1 MSLYATSI
9 KRPVLTMVYSIIIV
23 LFGFVGFSYLGVREY
38 PSIDPP
44 VVTVSTSY
52 TGANADVIEAQI
64 TEPLEA
70 SINGIQGIKSLTSSS
85 SDGRSRITVEFEL
98 GKDMESATNDVR
110 DRVSQA
116 IRLLPKDVDP
126 PVVSKADADS
136 DPVLAFSIQSSKRD
150 LLYIS
155 DMANNVVKE
164 RLQTINGVSQV
175 AIWGEKKYAM
185 KIDLDPIKMAAYKIT
200 PSDIRTA
207 LSRENVELPAGRVE
221 GYNVELSIR
230 TLGRLS
236 TVDEFNNLNIKDVGG
251 TIIKLKDVGTASLKP
266 ENERSI
272 NRGKG
277 LIPQVA
283 IALIPQPGSNQV
295 QIADDAYKR
304 IEQLK
309 KELPKDIMINTVWD
323 VTQNIRKAITEVQ
336 ETILLAFILVVIVI
350 FFFLRSWRTTLIPI
364 IAIPISLIGSFFVM
378 YLAGFSI
385 NVLTMLGI
393 VLTTGLV
400 VDDAIV
406 VLENIFK
413 KIEHGENPYKASVE
427 GTKEIFFAV
436 ISTTITLIAVF
447 FPIIFLE
454 GATGRLF
461 REFGIV
467 VAAAILIS
475 TFVSL
480 TLTPMMCARLLKAD
494 KKESRFY
501 TISENFFNWLSD
513 GYHRQLTKFIKYRWV
528 SIAIMLF
535 SLIIIFLIGKNLP
548 SELAPLEDKSRL
560 SVMATAPEGTGFEKM
575 DSYILNIAKT
585 VDTIPEVESVIA
597 LTSFGGGGGGI
608 NNGFVRVSL
617 SPKTERNRSQQ
628 EIADQLS
635 AITKKNNFAK
645 AFVTQEQTINI
656 GRGGGM
662 PVSFVIQAPSF
673 EKLKEILPKFLE
685 KAQASPIFQVV
696 DVDLKFNKPELQIK
710 IDRDKARSLGVTVSD
725 ISEALQLYFS
735 GQRYGYF
742 IMNGKQYQVIG
753 QATRSLRDDP
763 NDIRSIYIRSSNN
776 ELIQLG
782 ELVSTVEESTPP
794 QRFRYN
800 RYISATVSANPVPGK
815 TMGQGIE
822 EMRKIA
828 KETLDDSFST
838 TLSGISKQFEE
849 SSNSLYFAF
858 MLAIVLIYLILAAQ
872 FESFRDPLIIMLT
885 VPLALAGAM
894 LSLWIFGQTMNIFS
908 QIGIIVL
915 VGIVTKNGI
924 LIVEFANQKKQ
935 AGLNIKTAVIE
946 AASARLR
953 PILMTSLATIFGTLP
968 IALALGAASTSRIP
982 LGIAIIGGLIFA
994 LILTLFVIPALYTF
1008 LTRKS
1013 ANIKHSIDID

>member
-480 TLTPMMCARLLKAD
+480 TLTPMMCARILKAD

-513 GYHRQLTKFIKYRWV
+513 GYHRQLTKFIKYRWI
-528 SIAIMLF
+528 SIAIMLL

-673 EKLKEILPKFLE
+673 EKLKEILPKFLD

>member
-513 GYHRQLTKFIKYRWV
+513 GYHRQLTKFIKYRWI
-528 SIAIMLF
+528 SIAIMLL

>member
-85 SDGRSRITVEFEL
+85 SDGRSRITVEFDL

-136 DPVLAFSIQSSKRD
+136 DPVLVFSIQSSKRD

-155 DMANNVVKE
+155 DMANNIVKE
-164 RLQTINGVSQV
+164 RLQNINGVSQV
-175 AIWGEKKYAM
+175 GIWGEKKYAM

-283 IALIPQPGSNQV
+283 IALIPQPGSNQI

-513 GYHRQLTKFIKYRWV
+513 GYQRQLTKFIKYRWV
-528 SIAIMLF
+528 SIPIMLI
-535 SLIIIFLIGKNLP
+535 SLAIIVIVWIILP
-548 SELAPLEDKSRL
+548 GELAPTEDKSRL
-560 SVMATAPEGTGFEKM
+560 SIMATAPEGTGFEKM

-597 LTSFGGGGGGI
+597 LTAFGGGGGGI

-662 PVSFVIQAPSF
+662 PVSFVIQAPNF
-673 EKLKEILPKFLE
+673 EKLKEVLPKFLD

-838 TLSGISKQFEE
+838 TLSGTSKQYEE

-1008 LTRKS
+1008 LTRRS

>member
-44 VVTVSTSY
+44 VVTVSTTY

-70 SINGIQGIKSLTSSS
+70 SINGIQGIKSLSSAS

-136 DPVLAFSIQSSKRD
+136 DPVLAFSLQSSKRD
-150 LLYIS
+150 LLFIS
-155 DMANNVVKE
+155 DMANNIVKE

-200 PSDIRTA
+200 PGDIRTA
-207 LSRENVELPAGRVE
+207 LTRENIELPAGRVE

-236 TVDEFNNLNIKDVGG
+236 TTEEFNNLNIKDVDGVVV
-251 TIIKLKDVGTASLKP
+251 KLKDVGTASLRP

-277 LIPQVA
+277 MIPQVA
-283 IALIPQPGSNQV
+283 VALIPQPGSNQI

-304 IEQLK
+304 IAQLK
-309 KELPKDIMINTVWD
+309 KELPKDIIITTVWD

-336 ETILLAFILVVIVI
+336 ETILLAFILVVVVI

-436 ISTTITLIAVF
+436 ISTTITLVAVF

-480 TLTPMMCARLLKAD
+480 TLTPMMCARILKAD
-494 KKESRFY
+494 KKENRFY
-501 TISENFFNWLSD
+501 TISENFFNWLSN
-513 GYHRQLTKFIKYRWV
+513 GYHHQLTRFIRYRWI

-535 SLIIIFLIGKNLP
+535 SLTIIFLIGKSLP
-548 SELAPLEDKSRL
+548 SELAPSEDKSRL
-560 SVMATAPEGTGFEKM
+560 SIMATAPEGTGFEKM
-575 DSYILNIAKT
+575 DSYILNIAK
-585 VDTIPEVESVIA
+585 VADTIPEVESVIA
-597 LTSFGGGGGGI
+597 LTSYGGGGGGI

-617 SPKTERNRSQQ
+617 APKTERRRSQQ
-628 EIADQLS
+628 DIADELS
-635 AITKKNNFAK
+635 VVTKKNNFAK

-662 PVSFVIQAPSF
+662 PVSFVIQAPNF
-673 EKLKEILPKFLE
+673 EKLKEMLPKFLD
-685 KAQASPIFQVV
+685 KAQASPVFQVV

-753 QATRSLRDDP
+753 QASRSLRDDP

-782 ELVSTVEESTPP
+782 ELVSTTEESTPP
-794 QRFRYN
+794 QRYRYN
-800 RYISATVSANPVPGK
+800 RYISATVSANPAPGQ
-815 TMGQGIE
+815 TMGQGID
-822 EMRKIA
+822 EMRRIA
-828 KETLDDSFST
+828 KQTLDDSFST

-872 FESFRDPLIIMLT
+872 FESFRDPLIIMFT
-885 VPLALAGAM
+885 VPLALAGAL

-935 AGLNIKTAVIE
+935 AGMEIKTAVIE

-982 LGIAIIGGLIFA
+982 LGIAIIGGLLFA

-1008 LTRKS
+1008 LSRRS
-1013 ANIKHSIDID
+1013 ANIKHNIDIN

>member
-1 MSLYATSI
+1 MSIYSTSI
-9 KRPVLTMVYSIIIV
+9 KRPVLTMVYSIVIV
-23 LFGFVGFSYLGVREY
+23 LFGFVGFSYLGIREY

-44 VVTVSTSY
+44 VVTVNTSY

-70 SINGIQGIKSLTSSS
+70 SINGIQGIKSLSSAS
-85 SDGRSRITVEFEL
+85 SDGRSRITVEFDL

-136 DPVLAFSIQSSKRD
+136 DPVISFSVQSNKRGLLELSD
-150 LLYIS
+150 L
-155 DMANNVVKE
+155 ANNVLKE

-175 AIWGEKKYAM
+175 AIWGEKRYAM
-185 KIDLDPIKMAAYKIT
+185 KLELDPAKMAAYKIT

-207 LSRENVELPAGRVE
+207 LAKENIELPAGRVE
-221 GYNVELSIR
+221 GYNMELSIR
-230 TLGRLS
+230 TLGRLT
-236 TVDEFNNLNIKDVGG
+236 TVEEFNNLILKEADGS
-251 TIIKLKDVGTASLKP
+251 IIKLRDVGVANLKP

-277 LIPQVA
+277 LVPQVA
-283 IALIPQPGSNQV
+283 IALIPQPGSNQIE
-295 QIADDAYKR
+295 IANEAYKR
-304 IEQLK
+304 VEQLK
-309 KELPKDIMINTVWD
+309 RELPKDISINPVWD
-323 VTQNIRKAITEVQ
+323 VTTNIRKAIFEVE
-336 ETILLAFILVVIVI
+336 ETILLAFILVVLVI

-378 YLAGFSI
+378 YVAGFSI
-385 NVLTMLGI
+385 NVLTLLGV

-413 KIEHGENPYKASVE
+413 KIERGEDTYKASME

-436 ISTTITLIAVF
+436 LSTTITLIAVF

-454 GATGRLF
+454 GVTGRLF

-467 VAAAILIS
+467 VASSILIS
-475 TFVSL
+475 CFVSL
-480 TLTPMMCARLLKAD
+480 TLTPMMCARVLVHKKSQSKFYLLS
-494 KKESRFY
+494 ERFF
-501 TISENFFNWLSD
+501 EWLSSS
-513 GYHRQLTKFIKYRWV
+513 YQKSLTRFIHNRWLAIV
-528 SIAIMLF
+528 IMLI
-535 SLIIIFLIGKNLP
+535 SLGIILFIGKMLP
-548 SELAPLEDKSRL
+548 SELAPLEDKGRVSL
-560 SVMATAPEGTGFEKM
+560 MATAPEGTGFEKM
-575 DSYILNIAKT
+575 DSYILNLAQV

-597 LTSFGGGGGGI
+597 LTSYGGGSV
-608 NNGFVRVSL
+608 NNGFIRISL
-617 SPKTERNRSQQ
+617 VPKTERSRSQQ
-628 EIADQLS
+628 EIAEMLS
-635 AITKKNNFAK
+635 DVAKKNNFAK
-645 AFVTQEQTINI
+645 TFAIQEQTINT

-662 PVSFVIQAPSF
+662 PVSFVIQAPNF
-673 EKLKEILPKFLE
+673 EKLKEYLPRFLD
-685 KAQASPIFQVV
+685 KAQASPVFQAV
-696 DVDLKFNKPELQIK
+696 DVNLKFNKPEMQIR
-710 IDRDKARSLGVTVSD
+710 IDRDKARSAGVTVSD

-753 QATRSLRDDP
+753 QASRSLRDDP
-763 NDIRSIYIRSSNN
+763 DDIKSIFIRSSSGA
-776 ELIQLG
+776 LIQLG
-782 ELVSTVEESTPP
+782 ELVSTIEESTPP

-800 RYISATVSANPVPGK
+800 RYISATVSANPAPGK
-815 TMGQGIE
+815 TMGQGID
-822 EMRKIA
+822 EMRSIA

-838 TLSGISKQFEE
+838 TLSGISQQFEE

-858 MLAIVLIYLILAAQ
+858 ILAIVLIYLVLAAQ
-872 FESFRDPLIIMLT
+872 FESFRDPLIIMFT
-885 VPLALAGAM
+885 VPLALSGAL
-894 LSLWIFGQTMNIFS
+894 LSLWLFGQTMNIFS

-915 VGIVTKNGI
+915 IGIVTKNGI

-935 AGLNIKTAVIE
+935 EGMSLRAAAIE
-946 AASARLR
+946 ASALRLR
-953 PILMTSLATIFGTLP
+953 PILMTSLATVFGNLP

-982 LGIAIIGGLIFA
+982 LGIAVVGGLIFA
-994 LILTLFVIPALYTF
+994 LVLTLYVIPALYTYMSKK
-1008 LTRKS
+1008 T
-1013 ANIKHSIDID
+1013 ANIKHSKDLE

>member
-513 GYHRQLTKFIKYRWV
+513 GYHRQLTKFIKYRWI

-628 EIADQLS
+628 EIADQLW

>member
-597 LTSFGGGGGGI
+597 LTAFGGGGGGI

>member
-513 GYHRQLTKFIKYRWV
+513 GYHRQLTKFIKYRWI

>member
-1 MSLYATSI
+1 
-9 KRPVLTMVYSIIIV
+9 
-23 LFGFVGFSYLGVREY
+23 
-38 PSIDPP
+38 
-44 VVTVSTSY
+44 
-52 TGANADVIEAQI
+52 
-64 TEPLEA
+64 
-70 SINGIQGIKSLTSSS
+70 
-85 SDGRSRITVEFEL
+85 
-98 GKDMESATNDVR
+98 
-110 DRVSQA
+110 
-116 IRLLPKDVDP
+116 
-126 PVVSKADADS
+126 
-136 DPVLAFSIQSSKRD
+136 
-150 LLYIS
+150 
-155 DMANNVVKE
+155 
-164 RLQTINGVSQV
+164 
-175 AIWGEKKYAM
+175 
-185 KIDLDPIKMAAYKIT
+185 
-200 PSDIRTA
+200 
-207 LSRENVELPAGRVE
+207 
-221 GYNVELSIR
+221 
-230 TLGRLS
+230 
-236 TVDEFNNLNIKDVGG
+236 
-251 TIIKLKDVGTASLKP
+251 
-266 ENERSI
+266 
-272 NRGKG
+272 
-277 LIPQVA
+277 
-283 IALIPQPGSNQV
+283 
-295 QIADDAYKR
+295 
-304 IEQLK
+304 
-309 KELPKDIMINTVWD
+309 
-323 VTQNIRKAITEVQ
+323 
-336 ETILLAFILVVIVI
+336 
-350 FFFLRSWRTTLIPI
+350 
-364 IAIPISLIGSFFVM
+364 
-378 YLAGFSI
+378 
-385 NVLTMLGI
+385 
-393 VLTTGLV
+393 
-400 VDDAIV
+400 
-406 VLENIFK
+406 
-413 KIEHGENPYKASVE
+413 
-427 GTKEIFFAV
+427 
-436 ISTTITLIAVF
+436 
-447 FPIIFLE
+447 
-454 GATGRLF
+454 
-461 REFGIV
+461 
-467 VAAAILIS
+467 
-475 TFVSL
+475 
-480 TLTPMMCARLLKAD
+480 
-494 KKESRFY
+494 
-501 TISENFFNWLSD
+501 
-513 GYHRQLTKFIKYRWV
+513 
-528 SIAIMLF
+528 
-535 SLIIIFLIGKNLP
+535 
-548 SELAPLEDKSRL
+548 
-560 SVMATAPEGTGFEKM
+560 MATAPEGTGFEKM

-673 EKLKEILPKFLE
+673 EKLKEILPKFLD

>member
-1 MSLYATSI
+1 MSIYATSI

-70 SINGIQGIKSLTSSS
+70 SINGIQGIKSLSSSS
-85 SDGRSRITVEFEL
+85 SDGRSSITVEFEL

-136 DPVLAFSIQSSKRD
+136 DPVIAFSIQSTNRD
-150 LLYIS
+150 LLSLS
-155 DMANNVVKE
+155 DIAKNVLKE
-164 RLQTINGVSQV
+164 RLQTITGVSQV
-175 AIWGEKKYAM
+175 NIWGEKRYAM
-185 KIDLDPIKMAAYKIT
+185 KLELDPSKMAAYKVT
-200 PSDIRTA
+200 PSDIRNA
-207 LSRENVELPAGRVE
+207 LAKENVELPAGRVE
-221 GYNVELSIR
+221 GYNAELSIR
-230 TLGRLS
+230 TLGRL
-236 TVDEFNNLNIKDVGG
+236 TTTEEFNNLIIKDVDGVN
-251 TIIKLKDVGTASLKP
+251 IKLRDVGVATLKP

-283 IALIPQPGSNQV
+283 IAVIPQPGSNHI
-295 QIADDAYKR
+295 QIADEAYKR

-309 KELPKDIMINTVWD
+309 KELPKDINISTVWD
-323 VTQNIRKAITEVQ
+323 VTKNIRKAIFEVE
-336 ETILLAFILVVIVI
+336 ETIMLAFILVVIVI

-378 YLAGFSI
+378 YIAGFSI
-385 NVLTMLGI
+385 NVLTLLGI

-406 VLENIFK
+406 VLENIFQ
-413 KIEHGENPYKASVE
+413 KIERGEEPYKASLE

-436 ISTTITLIAVF
+436 LSTTITLVAVF

-454 GATGRLF
+454 GVTGRLF

-467 VAAAILIS
+467 VASSILIS
-475 TFVSL
+475 SFVSL
-480 TLTPMMCARLLKAD
+480 TLTPMMCARILKHSD
-494 KKESRFY
+494 GSNRFY
-501 TISENFFNWLSD
+501 DISEKFFVWLSN
-513 GYHRQLTKFIKYRWV
+513 GYYRRLKSFIHYRWIA
-528 SIAIMLF
+528 IAIMAA
-535 SLIIIFLIGKNLP
+535 SLVIIFIIGKKLP
-548 SELAPLEDKSRL
+548 SELAPTEDKGRVSL
-560 SVMATAPEGTGFEKM
+560 MATAPEGTGFEKM
-575 DSYILNIAKT
+575 DSYIFNLAQV
-585 VDTIPEVESVIA
+585 VDTIPEVESIIA
-597 LTSFGGGGGGI
+597 LTSPGFGSGGV
-608 NNGFVRVSL
+608 NNGFIRVSL
-617 SPKTERNRSQQ
+617 VGKQDRERSQQ
-628 EIADQLS
+628 QIADMLS
-635 AITKKNNFAK
+635 EVAKKNNFAK
-645 AFVTQEQTINI
+645 TFAIQEQTINT

-662 PVSFVIQAPSF
+662 PVSFVIQASSF
-673 EKLKEILPKFLE
+673 EKLKEYLPKFMD
-685 KAQASPIFQVV
+685 KAQASSAFQVV
-696 DVDLKFNKPELQIK
+696 DVNLKFNKPELQVK
-710 IDRDKARSLGVTVSD
+710 IDRDKARSLGVSVAD

-753 QATRSLRDDP
+753 QASRVLRDDP
-763 NDIRSIYIRSSNN
+763 NDIKGIFVRSDSGT
-776 ELIQLG
+776 LIQLG
-782 ELVSTVEESTPP
+782 ELVSTIEESTPP
-794 QRFRYN
+794 QRYRYN
-800 RYISATVSANPVPGK
+800 RYISATVSANPAPGK

-822 EMRKIA
+822 EMRSIA

-858 MLAIVLIYLILAAQ
+858 ALAIVLIYLILAAQ
-872 FESFRDPLIIMLT
+872 FESFRDPLIIMFT
-885 VPLALAGAM
+885 VPLALAGAL
-894 LSLWIFGQTMNIFS
+894 LSLWMFGQTMNIFS

-915 VGIVTKNGI
+915 IGIVTKNGI

-935 AGLNIKTAVIE
+935 QGVDIKTAVIE
-946 AASARLR
+946 ASASRLR
-953 PILMTSLATIFGTLP
+953 PILMTSLATVFGTLP

-982 LGIAIIGGLIFA
+982 LGIAVIGGLVFA
-994 LILTLFVIPALYTF
+994 LVLTLFVIPALYTF
-1008 LTRKS
+1008 MSRKT
-1013 ANIKHSIDID
+1013 ANIRHKDVD

>member
-513 GYHRQLTKFIKYRWV
+513 GYHRQLTKFIKYRWI

-575 DSYILNIAKT
+575 DSYILNIAKI

-597 LTSFGGGGGGI
+597 LTSYGGGGGGI